1 MSRSTE
7 GSMTGKSFTP
17 LRNTLI
23 PILGILG
30 MLLLAGGCARPVVGG
45 SSSEPP
51 SEGPMIANLRSY
63 RLEMKQGQVV
73 EVRLPSNPSTGYRWV
88 MVEPMPSVVAALDDA
103 RYVPGRTDVVG
114 STGEERWALLAV
126 KPGSGIMRFEYRR
139 PFDADT
145 VAPAQRASYLFEVR

>member
-7 GSMTGKSFTP
+7 GNMTDQLFTP
-17 LRNTLI
+17 LRNKLI
-23 PILGILG
+23 PVLGLLG

-45 SSSEPP
+45 PSSDLTGD
-51 SEGPMIANLRSY
+51 GPIIATMRSY
-63 RLEMKQGQVV
+63 RLEVKQGQVV

-88 MVEPMPSVVAALDDA
+88 MVEPMPAVVAALYDA
-103 RYVPGRTDVVG
+103 TYVPGRNTVVG
-114 STGEERWALLAV
+114 SPGEERWTFVAV
-126 KPGSGIMRFEYRR
+126 KPGSGIIRFEYRR